1 MAHVDFE
8 RGGSVLDFYAQTG
21 LVRSGQRLETLL
33 LVVVLDDWLGGQ
45 VEGLLQIDL
54 VLENAQDGLGAVTGS
69 LLLDVI
75 VVFLVEYTIGDVFD
89 DYGCNGYAV
98 EVHVL
103 GLGQV
108 ELEQFRA
115 AEKSTSNG
123 GEH

>member
-1 MAHVDFE
+1 LAHVDFE

-69 LLLDVI
+69 LLLDVL
-75 VVFLVEYTIGDVFD
+75 VVFLVDYTIGNVFD
-89 DYGCNGYAV
+89 D
-98 EVHVL
+98 
-103 GLGQV
+103 
-108 ELEQFRA
+108 
-115 AEKSTSNG
+115 
-123 GEH
+123 